1 VLYESPPKAD
11 SSDTAKNPSVYQLDP
26 DANTRLD
33 TYFVEIDRDGWNRY
47 NLHLEQNRVIHARS
61 IEHEAIISILDTTE
75 ISLSDVPVPVR
86 EEAGINLGQWLLVSV
101 DPASGF

>member
-1 VLYESPPKAD
+1 MSPPPKAD

-47 NLHLEQNRVIHARS
+47 NLHLEQNRA
-61 IEHEAIISILDTTE
+61 
-75 ISLSDVPVPVR
+75 
-86 EEAGINLGQWLLVSV
+86 
-101 DPASGF
+101 